1 MAEEIEGAREEKRRR
16 ILKTAAR
23 EFVSRGFG
31 GANINVIA
39 ERSGVGKG
47 TIYLYFE
54 SKADLFNQALK
65 ESNKLFMRRAGEVVE
80 GRDNPLDA
88 LRELLKM
95 DVILGVEHQ
104 ELAQLW
110 ISSFFGENRRFAGS
124 AVEVLEEY
132 ADLVE
137 GLVERC
143 IDEGLLREVDPR
155 LATYILLGMNEITI
169 AFYEPL
175 LSGMG
180 GIEGV
185 YRDIQDT
192 ILKGLIK

>member
-1 MAEEIEGAREEKRRR
+1 MGGEIDNAREEKRRR

-23 EFVSRGFG
+23 EFVSKGYG

-39 ERSGVGKG
+39 ERSGIGKG

-54 SKADLFNQALK
+54 SKADLFAQALK

-80 GRDNPLDA
+80 GEESPLQA
-88 LRELLKM
+88 LRKLLKM

-110 ISSFFGENRRFAGS
+110 ISSFFGENRRFVGS
-124 AVEVLEEY
+124 AIEVLEEY
-132 ADLVE
+132 A
-137 GLVERC
+137 GLVEDLVRRC
-143 IDEGLLREVDPR
+143 IEEGFFRDLDPR
-155 LATYILLGMNEITI
+155 LTTYVLLGMNEITI

-175 LSGMG
+175 LADMG
-180 GIEGV
+180 GVEEV
-185 YRDIQDT
+185 YGNIQDV
-192 ILKGLIK
+192 IIRGLLK